1 MNEVSMQQTVLVT
14 GGTGFVAT
22 HVIVQ
27 LLQQG
32 HQVNTTVRSLG
43 RQTQLFE
50 TLQHAGIQASQ
61 DNLRLIEADLLDDS
75 NWLNA
80 MQDCEYVLHVA
91 SPLPMGD
98 PKNEDDVIKPA
109 VEGTLRVLTFA
120 KKARVKR
127 VVMTSN
133 FGAVGYSHTDTSQ
146 VITEQ
151 SWTNPK
157 QKGLSVYNKSK
168 VLAERAAWDYI
179 HSEGQGLELTVI
191 NPMGIFGPLINQR
204 LSTGHAL
211 LRQLM
216 SGEMQRLP
224 DITMGIVDV
233 RDVADLHIR
242 AMLSPQAAGERFLA
256 LAGGTMSLMDIA
268 HYLKKAMP
276 QHSANISTK
285 ALPTWLLKILA
296 LFNPK
301 ARAIKPLVGVY
312 RQASNQKARTMLG
325 WQPRSNEQAVLAAA
339 QSLVHYKLL

>member
-1 MNEVSMQQTVLVT
+1 MQQQTVLVT

-32 HQVNTTVRSLG
+32 YRVNTTVRSLSS
-43 RQTQLFE
+43 QSQLFE
-50 TLQHAGIQASQ
+50 TLKSAGMQASQ
-61 DNLRLIEADLLDDS
+61 DNVQLIEADLLNDT
-75 NWLNA
+75 NWLTA
-80 MQDCEYVLHVA
+80 MQGCDYVLHVA

-120 KKARVKR
+120 KKAGVKR

-133 FGAVGYSHTDTSQ
+133 FGAVGYSNTDTSQ

-179 HSEGQGLELTVI
+179 HSDGQGLELSVI

-204 LSTGHAL
+204 LSAGHSL

-224 DITMGIVDV
+224 DINMGIVDV

-256 LAGGTMSLMDIA
+256 LAGGTMSLIDIA

-285 ALPTWLLKILA
+285 ALPTWLLKIVA

-312 RQASNQKARTMLG
+312 RQASNQKARTLLG
-325 WQPRSNEQAVLAAA
+325 WQPRSNEQAMLAAA
-339 QSLVHYKLL
+339 QSLVHYKLI

>member
-1 MNEVSMQQTVLVT
+1 
-14 GGTGFVAT
+14 
-22 HVIVQ
+22 
-27 LLQQG
+27 
-32 HQVNTTVRSLG
+32 
-43 RQTQLFE
+43 
-50 TLQHAGIQASQ
+50 
-61 DNLRLIEADLLDDS
+61 
-75 NWLNA
+75 
-80 MQDCEYVLHVA
+80 
-91 SPLPMGD
+91 
-98 PKNEDDVIKPA
+98 
-109 VEGTLRVLTFA
+109 
-120 KKARVKR
+120 
-127 VVMTSN
+127 MTSN

-168 VLAERAAWDYI
+168 VLAERAAWDYM
-179 HSEGQGLELTVI
+179 HNEGKGLELTVI
-191 NPMGIFGPLINQR
+191 NPMGIFGPLNNQR
-204 LSTGHAL
+204 LSAGHTL

-224 DITMGIVDV
+224 
-233 RDVADLHIR
+233 DLHIR

-276 QHSANISTK
+276 KHSTNISTK
-285 ALPTWLLKILA
+285 ALPTWLLNIVA

-312 RQASNQKARTMLG
+312 RQASNQKALTMLG

>member
-1 MNEVSMQQTVLVT
+1 
-14 GGTGFVAT
+14 
-22 HVIVQ
+22 
-27 LLQQG
+27 
-32 HQVNTTVRSLG
+32 
-43 RQTQLFE
+43 
-50 TLQHAGIQASQ
+50 
-61 DNLRLIEADLLDDS
+61 
-75 NWLNA
+75 
-80 MQDCEYVLHVA
+80 
-91 SPLPMGD
+91 
-98 PKNEDDVIKPA
+98 
-109 VEGTLRVLTFA
+109 
-120 KKARVKR
+120 
-127 VVMTSN
+127 MTSN

-168 VLAERAAWDYI
+168 VLAERAAWDYM
-179 HSEGQGLELTVI
+179 HNEGKGLELTVI
-191 NPMGIFGPLINQR
+191 NPMGIFGPLNNQR
-204 LSTGHAL
+204 LSAGHTL

-276 QHSANISTK
+276 KHSTNISTK
-285 ALPTWLLKILA
+285 ALPTWLLNIVA

-312 RQASNQKARTMLG
+312 RQASNQKALTMLG